1 MNVLTVGK
9 PGLIEYFCM
18 RAEHN
23 AAQNGDISDHLTI
36 HERAWAYCSKDVRL
50 DGHVWEPTGG
60 VAATD
65 IERFARG
72 RDARHARDLRDA
84 AAG

>member
-1 MNVLTVGK
+1 MGN
-9 PGLIEYFCM
+9 PGLIEFFCM

-23 AAQNGDISDHLTI
+23 AAQTATRSDHLTI
-36 HERAWAYCSKDVRL
+36 HERAWAYCPKDVKL
-50 DGHVWEPTGG
+50 GGHVWEPTGG

-65 IERFARG
+65 IERFAR
-72 RDARHARDLRDA
+72 AREAQQQRSLRDA